1 MSEELTSRPVKIFL
15 DEFSS
20 SSPAPS
26 GGRGCRSCS
35 STFLT
40 HRRYGRRKSTL
51 SATVTW
57 VSELQVQAPGF
68 SVFLLWDSRC

>member
-15 DEFSS
+15 DELSS

-26 GGRGCRSCS
+26 GGCEC
-35 STFLT
+35 
-40 HRRYGRRKSTL
+40 RRYGRRKSTL

-57 VSELQVQAPGF
+57 L
-68 SVFLLWDSRC
+68 